1 MSCVIEIVTGTNE
14 EQIIRVLLEKYP
26 ITVEELIKSL
36 PFSAEVVDREI
47 DKLIVKGIVRLELL
61 PGARYVCLL
70 RRDFRFIGKKAQRRF
85 VKHKTGRRP
94 KGPEK
99 YDGPMF
105 G

>member
-1 MSCVIEIVTGTNE
+1 VSCVIEIVTGTNE

-26 ITVEELIKSL
+26 ITVEQLTKSL
-36 PFSAEVVDREI
+36 PFSADVVEREI

-61 PGARYVCLL
+61 PGARFIRLL
-70 RRDFRFIGKKAQRRF
+70 RRDFRFVGKKAQRRF

>member
-1 MSCVIEIVTGTNE
+1 MIEVVTGTNE

-26 ITVEELIKSL
+26 ITVEQLTKSL

-61 PGARYVCLL
+61 PGARYIHLL